1 MSVKAYGED
10 VGGDSGTSGTVG
22 ASASDPEV
30 IGVGASTSF
39 RLAAQAYGYPQWASD
54 NVSALSSGGTTQGN
68 KVVDLVAPGMV
79 GVAACTVDPHW
90 KGCTLPTQVFV
101 HRPTGGRGHGAHL
114 ARRHDPNDRQLGE
127 GVDR

>member
-1 MSVKAYGED
+1 MAAGVTVVAA
-10 VGGDSGTSGTVG
+10 GGDSGTVG
-22 ASASDPEV
+22 ASAGDPEV

-54 NVSALSSGGTTQGN
+54 NISALSSGGTTQGN

-90 KGCTLPTQVFV
+90 KGCTLPTQVLV
-101 HRPTGGRGHGAHL
+101 HRPTGGRGHGARL
-114 ARRHDPNDRQLGE
+114 ARRHDPDDRQLGE